1 MGHVH
6 IHNHHGRWVL
16 FYLFHLSDGCWLVGW
31 LFLFWSVSMQM
42 SIFWETL
49 EAGRGDIM
57 GNVLRLVVMISCG
70 HDFARI
76 FMIPICTY
84 LGA

>member
-1 MGHVH
+1 MFIFTIIMGGGYSF
-6 IHNHHGRWVL
+6 IFFIYQMAAG
-16 FYLFHLSDGCWLVGW
+16 WLVGW

-70 HDFARI
+70 HVFARP
-76 FMIPICTY
+76 FMIPVCTY